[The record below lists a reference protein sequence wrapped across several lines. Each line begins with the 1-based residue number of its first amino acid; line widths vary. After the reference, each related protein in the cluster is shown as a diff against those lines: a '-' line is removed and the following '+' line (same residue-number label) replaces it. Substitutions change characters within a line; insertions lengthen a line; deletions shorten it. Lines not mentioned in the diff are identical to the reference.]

1 MLKVV
6 LNDLFINIKKSIF
19 LIILD
24 IFLYSFAGFYIT
36 SITMISSNNLSLITY
51 NEDLTK
57 KIITIFSL
65 ISIIFLYLI
74 MKRIPLRLNKAMFV
88 CAAGEFEKI
97 KYILLQLGVK
107 IIFSFLVMFI
117 LMYFLVGGFFISR
130 SLITNVIQ
138 IILWFFIILNINLK
152 VGIGE
157 RGKREK
163 DKEGYVIIT
172 KEEEIVNVYWFCLL
186 IIEAIAFYSLV
197 NLNINFNLFIIL
209 GWLIAFAINTFVAYK
224 YMRPILNKSL
234 SYEEVYRQ
242 EPEGNEG
249 Y

>member
-1 MLKVV
+1 MLKLV
-6 LNDLFINIKKSIF
+6 LNDLFINIKKNIF
-19 LIILD
+19 SIILD
-24 IFLYSFAGFYIT
+24 ILLFSFVGFYIT
-36 SITMISSNNLSLITY
+36 SITMIGSNNSSLITY
-51 NEDLTK
+51 NEDLI
-57 KIITIFSL
+57 KIITTIFSL
-65 ISIIFLYLI
+65 ISIIYLYSI
-74 MKRIPLRLNKAMFV
+74 MKMIPLRLSKAIFV

-117 LMYFLVGGFFISR
+117 LMYFFVGRFFISS

-163 DKEGYVIIT
+163 DNDGYVIIT
-172 KEEEIVNVYWFCLL
+172 KEEEMVNVYWFCLL
-186 IIEAIAFYSLV
+186 IIESVIFYSLV

-209 GWLIAFAINTFVAYK
+209 GWMIAFAVNTFIVYK

-234 SYEEVYRQ
+234 SYEAIYCQV
-242 EPEGNEG
+242 PERNE
-249 Y
+249 YY

>member
-36 SITMISSNNLSLITY
+36 SITMISYNNLSLITY

-117 LMYFLVGGFFISR
+117 LMYFLVGGFFISS

-209 GWLIAFAINTFVAYK
+209 GWLIAFAINTFVVYK

-242 EPEGNEG
+242 EPERNEG

>member
-6 LNDLFINIKKSIF
+6 LNDLFINIKKNIF
-19 LIILD
+19 SIILD
-24 IFLYSFAGFYIT
+24 IFLFSLVGFYIT
-36 SITMISSNNLSLITY
+36 SITMIGSNNSSLITY
-51 NEDLTK
+51 NEDLIKMIT
-57 KIITIFSL
+57 TIFSL
-65 ISIIFLYLI
+65 ISIIYLYSI
-74 MKRIPLRLNKAMFV
+74 MKMIPLRLNKAMFV
-88 CAAGEFEKI
+88 CAAGEREKI

-117 LMYFLVGGFFISR
+117 LMYFLVGRFFISS

-157 RGKREK
+157 RGKIKK
-163 DKEGYVIIT
+163 DKDGYVIIT
-172 KEEEIVNVYWFCLL
+172 KEEEVVNVYWFCLL

-197 NLNINFNLFIIL
+197 ILNINFNLFIIL
-209 GWLIAFAINTFVAYK
+209 GWLIAFAINTFVIYK
-224 YMRPILNKSL
+224 YMGAILNKSL

-242 EPEGNEG
+242 EPERNEG

>member
-1 MLKVV
+1 MLKLV
-6 LNDLFINIKKSIF
+6 LNDLFINIKKNIF
-19 LIILD
+19 SIILD
-24 IFLYSFAGFYIT
+24 ILLFSFVGFYIT
-36 SITMISSNNLSLITY
+36 SITMIGSNNSSLITY
-51 NEDLTK
+51 NEDLI
-57 KIITIFSL
+57 KIITTIFSL
-65 ISIIFLYLI
+65 ISIIYLYSI
-74 MKRIPLRLNKAMFV
+74 MKMIPLRLSKAIFV

-117 LMYFLVGGFFISR
+117 LMYFFVGRFFISS

-163 DKEGYVIIT
+163 DKDGYVIIT
-172 KEEEIVNVYWFCLL
+172 KEEEMVNVYWFCLL
-186 IIEAIAFYSLV
+186 IIESVIFYSLV

-209 GWLIAFAINTFVAYK
+209 GWMIAFAVNTFIVYK

-234 SYEEVYRQ
+234 SYEAIYCQV
-242 EPEGNEG
+242 PERNE
-249 Y
+249 YY